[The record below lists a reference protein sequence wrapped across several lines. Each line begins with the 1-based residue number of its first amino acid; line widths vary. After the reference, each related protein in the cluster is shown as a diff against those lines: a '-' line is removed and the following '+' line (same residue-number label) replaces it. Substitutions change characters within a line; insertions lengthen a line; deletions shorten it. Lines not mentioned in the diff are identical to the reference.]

1 MCVYVCMYVCMYV
14 CEGVV
19 YDSVFLVLDGQN
31 FFEIIALT
39 LAIRWHAT
47 CRYLFFVEFDIGYP
61 LGPKN
66 RKLNLFFCR

>member
-1 MCVYVCMYVCMYV
+1 MYVCVYACMRMRMCLCV

-19 YDSVFLVLDGQN
+19 YDSVFLDLDAQN

-47 CRYLFFVEFDIGYP
+47 CRY
-61 LGPKN
+61 
-66 RKLNLFFCR
+66 

>member
-1 MCVYVCMYVCMYV
+1 MYV

-19 YDSVFLVLDGQN
+19 YDSVFLDLDGQN

-47 CRYLFFVEFDIGYP
+47 CRY
-61 LGPKN
+61 
-66 RKLNLFFCR
+66 

>member
-1 MCVYVCMYVCMYV
+1 MYVCMNVCSYVRMYVCMYV

-19 YDSVFLVLDGQN
+19 YDSVFLDLDGQN

-47 CRYLFFVEFDIGYP
+47 CRY
-61 LGPKN
+61 
-66 RKLNLFFCR
+66 

>member
-1 MCVYVCMYVCMYV
+1 MYVCMYVYMHVFMYVCRRVCMYVCMYACCMFV

-19 YDSVFLVLDGQN
+19 YDSVFLDLDGQN

-47 CRYLFFVEFDIGYP
+47 CRY
-61 LGPKN
+61 
-66 RKLNLFFCR
+66 

>member
-1 MCVYVCMYVCMYV
+1 MYTYKYVYIYKYTFTADV

-19 YDSVFLVLDGQN
+19 YDSVFLDLDGQN
-31 FFEIIALT
+31 LFKIIALT

-47 CRYLFFVEFDIGYP
+47 CRYLFLVEFDIGYP

-66 RKLNLFFCR
+66 RK